1 MVGDPETTWCAGDYL
16 FYPKGFLHSPDD
28 ATDVGAHILIR
39 LSGPMSYVNGELPS
53 GRTWTRDDERQIL
66 PGQSNSRRPI
76 SRLRTADLA
85 WEELMLDGER
95 TGERI
100 KVLSEDRHTRAV
112 TFLYQV
118 QAGWRSSFPERQ
130 SNFVREFYVVEG
142 DLTAG
147 GTESV
152 TLRPGDYR
160 CVTPGEAIGAESEGS
175 HEGCLALCWSDGP
188 LDHIDGDGSARTVTL
203 G

>member
-1 MVGDPETTWCAGDYL
+1 MYPETTWCAGDYL

-39 LSGPMSYVNGELPS
+39 LSGPMSYVNGELPN
-53 GRTWTRDDERQIL
+53 GRAWTRNDERQML

-85 WEELMLDGER
+85 WEELMLDGEK

-100 KVLSEDRHTRAV
+100 KVLSEDRRTRAV

-118 QAGWRSSFPERQ
+118 QAGWRSSLPARQ
-130 SNFVREFYVVEG
+130 SNFVRETYVVEG
-142 DLTAG
+142 DLATG
-147 GTESV
+147 GADSV
-152 TLRPGDYR
+152 TLCSGDYR
-160 CVTPGEAIGAESEGS
+160 CVAPGEAIGGETEGS
-175 HEGCLALCWSDGP
+175 QEGCLALCWSDGP
-188 LDHIDGDGSARTVTL
+188 LDHIDGDGSTRIVTL